1 MRTQEQHNFRNG
13 RPSTLPGDDN
23 FDFSVWAKLVRH
35 QMMLSLQKR
44 QREA

>member
-1 MRTQEQHNFRNG
+1 MRAQDQHKSRNG
-13 RPSTLPGDDN
+13 RASTLPGDEN
-23 FDFSVWAKLVRH
+23 FDFSVWAKLVKQ

>member
-1 MRTQEQHNFRNG
+1 MRKQEQRNSYNK
-13 RPSTLPGDDN
+13 RLSMLPGDEN
-23 FDFSVWAKLVRH
+23 FDFSVWAKLVRQ